1 MTAPTLTTLR
11 REAVRRLGGTVD
23 DPAFHVRG
31 WEADG
36 EQLRLRYEL
45 EGIATFTEVLTFP
58 GHDVAAAAE
67 RSAAVRGAAQLVL
80 LTAAT
85 SYLKVVLARDLHLG
99 DVPAPAVRMVEA
111 LLTEGLGEL
120 AHDHGVRLDGDSFAV
135 HHVPVPATAESGPLP
150 DGVLVPVG
158 GGKDSAVTAV
168 AAAAHGH
175 DVATVAVNP
184 RRSMRATAEA
194 VGLELIEVRR
204 QLDPQLFALND
215 AGAINGHVPITAIVG
230 SICGLAAALTGRG
243 TVLLSN
249 ERSADEPT
257 RQDPSG
263 EVNHQYS
270 KSSAFERL
278 HLAATDALTGGQLA
292 VWSFLRPASE
302 LVIAR
307 AFARRPDLLA
317 AVNSCNRAYSLTNDR
332 IEWCGDCPKCRSVQ
346 LTLAPFLDR
355 TTLTDRLGFD
365 VLDDPTQLDGI
376 RALIDP
382 HAKPFECVGTTT
394 EAQLALDLLAD
405 DPNWADALAVRELG
419 HADAG
424 AADRLT
430 QVLADVDADAL
441 PEPQRTWFTAEV
453 LGDPTD
459 PGTTVVGTADADAT
473 PPDTTGPGAGDGD
486 GDGR

>member
-1 MTAPTLTTLR
+1 MTDPTLQVLR
-11 REAVRRLGGTVD
+11 RDTVRRLGGTVD

-36 EQLRLRYEL
+36 DQLRLTYEL
-45 EGIATFTEVLTFP
+45 DGLATFTEVLTFP
-58 GHDVAAAAE
+58 GLDVGAAAE

-85 SYLKVVLARDLHLG
+85 SYLKVVLARDIHLG
-99 DVPAPAVRMVEA
+99 AVPAPAVRMVEA
-111 LLTEGLGEL
+111 LVTDGLGEL
-120 AHDHGVRLDGDSFAV
+120 AHDHGVRLGPDAFEL
-135 HHVPVPATAESGPLP
+135 HHHPVPAEVDAGGPP

-168 AAAAHGH
+168 AAAAHGT

-184 RRSMRATAEA
+184 RRSMVATAEA

-257 RQDPSG
+257 RQDPAG
-263 EVNHQYS
+263 DVNHQYS

-307 AFARRPDLLA
+307 AFARHPHLLA
-317 AVNSCNRAYSLTNDR
+317 AVNSCNRAYSLTNER
-332 IEWCGDCPKCRSVQ
+332 LEWCGDCPKCRSVQ
-346 LTLAPFLDR
+346 LTLAPFVDR
-355 TTLTDRLGFD
+355 ALLVDRLGFD
-365 VLDDPTQLDGI
+365 ALDDPAQLAGI

-382 HAKPFECVGTTT
+382 DAKPFECVGTTT

-405 DPNWADALAVRELG
+405 DPVWADALAVRELG
-419 HADAG
+419 HAGSDA
-424 AADRLT
+424 AARLAR
-430 QVLADVDADAL
+430 VLEEVDPRGL
-441 PEPQRTWFTAEV
+441 PEPQRTWFTTAV
-453 LGDPTD
+453 LGDPAD
-459 PGTTVVGTADADAT
+459 LGTSAAGRADAGADAA
-473 PPDTTGPGAGDGD
+473 AGDGA
-486 GDGR
+486 

>member
-1 MTAPTLTTLR
+1 MTDPTLQTLR
-11 REAVRRLGGTVD
+11 RDAVRRLGGTVE

-45 EGIATFTEVLTFP
+45 DGLATFTEVLTFP
-58 GHDVAAAAE
+58 GHDVGAATE

-85 SYLKVVLARDLHLG
+85 SYLKVVLARDIHLG
-99 DVPAPAVRMVEA
+99 AVPAPAVRMVEA
-111 LLTEGLGEL
+111 LVTDGLGEL
-120 AHDHGVRLDGDSFAV
+120 AHDHGVRLTTDDV
-135 HHVPVPATAESGPLP
+135 VLHHDPVPAEADSGGLP

-158 GGKDSAVTAV
+158 GGKDSAVTAL
-168 AAAAHGH
+168 AAAAHGN

-257 RQDPSG
+257 RQDPTG
-263 EVNHQYS
+263 DVNHQYS

-278 HLAATDALTGGQLA
+278 HLAATDALTRGQLA

-307 AFARRPDLLA
+307 AFARHPRMLA

-355 TTLTDRLGFD
+355 ATLTGRLGFD
-365 VLDDPTQLDGI
+365 VLDDPAQLAGV

-382 HAKPFECVGTTT
+382 DAKPFECVGTTT

-405 DPNWADALAVRELG
+405 DPDWADALAVRELG
-419 HADAG
+419 HAGSG
-424 AADRLT
+424 AADRLA
-430 QVLADVDADAL
+430 QVLAEVDLGGL
-441 PEPQRTWFTAEV
+441 PEPQRTWFTDAV
-453 LGDPTD
+453 LGDPD
-459 PGTTVVGTADADAT
+459 DLGTTAHHGRATDAHPGADDHRATADSR
-473 PPDTTGPGAGDGD
+473 PDV
-486 GDGR
+486 R